1 MPKGGQ
7 LTIETDMMEI
17 TDAFISTHGFGEP
30 GSYAVFSVTDT
41 GIGMDE
47 EAKQKIF
54 EPFFTTKEVGR
65 GTGLGMAIIYGI
77 IKQHKG
83 YINVYSQVG
92 KGTTFKVYLPVH
104 GGLVEQREIAMAAS
118 PVMRGNETILVAE
131 DDATLRTFFSKILT
145 EHGYTVVVAENG
157 DDAIRKFLER
167 KDEIQ
172 LCVVDMIMPKKN
184 GKEVY
189 EAIQKIKPGIKVIFS
204 SGYTADKVLQE
215 GLPVGNT
222 FIAKPA
228 SPQVYL
234 KKIREVLDGT
244 VKN

>member
-1 MPKGGQ
+1 
-7 LTIETDMMEI
+7 
-17 TDAFISTHGFGEP
+17 
-30 GSYAVFSVTDT
+30 
-41 GIGMDE
+41 
-47 EAKQKIF
+47 
-54 EPFFTTKEVGR
+54 
-65 GTGLGMAIIYGI
+65 
-77 IKQHKG
+77 
-83 YINVYSQVG
+83 
-92 KGTTFKVYLPVH
+92 
-104 GGLVEQREIAMAAS
+104 MAAS

-244 VKN
+244 VKNGTL